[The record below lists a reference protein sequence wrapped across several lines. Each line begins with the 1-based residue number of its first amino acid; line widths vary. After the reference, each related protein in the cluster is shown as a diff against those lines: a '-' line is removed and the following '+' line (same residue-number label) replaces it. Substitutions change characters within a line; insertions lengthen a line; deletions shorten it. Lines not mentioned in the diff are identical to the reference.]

1 MKNVLKKAM
10 RSYLPEIIVNR
21 KDKMGFP
28 VPLTQWMK
36 NDIRDYIY
44 DLFTSDKA
52 LNRPY
57 INNQNV
63 ITSLEGESRYG
74 RKIWGLLCLEIW
86 HRQFHDKHEEYKNYL
101 NIEEKVI

>member
-101 NIEEKVI
+101 NIERK